1 MPQAAT
7 ARAPQSKACCFG
19 RKQDLSLPDY
29 IECSLTLQYNN
40 SYNNYYTFLSFI
52 VSVRELRFF
61 EHNLRIIAE
70 KCKNSSNKI

>member
-19 RKQDLSLPDY
+19 GKQDLSLQDY

-40 SYNNYYTFLSFI
+40 SYNNYYRLLSFI
-52 VSVRELRFF
+52 GKC
-61 EHNLRIIAE
+61 LRIE
-70 KCKNSSNKI
+70 VF